1 MEFFDGFLELG
12 RMEMKRSFVGTALVA
27 AISLCTASAALA
39 QAKPQARV
47 DFGELEYRS
56 SCAVCHGV
64 TGKGKGEFDPYL
76 SKRATDLTTL
86 AKANGGVFPLQ
97 RVYDVIDGRQ
107 TIPSHGTRDMPI
119 WGLRYSVEAGSQLRY
134 AEVPGPYDA
143 EALVRAR
150 ILALVEYINRLQVR

>member
-1 MEFFDGFLELG
+1 
-12 RMEMKRSFVGTALVA
+12 MKNSRLAAGLVA
-27 AISLCTASAALA
+27 AVFLSATSVALA

-56 SCAVCHGV
+56 SCAVCHGS
-64 TGKGKGEFDPYL
+64 KGKGDGPYKSYL
-76 SKRATDLTTL
+76 SKSATDLTTL

-97 RVYDVIDGRQ
+97 RVYEVIDGRQ
-107 TIPSHGTRDMPI
+107 TVPSHGTRDMPI
-119 WGLRYSVEAGSQLRY
+119 WGLRYSVEVGSQLRH